1 MKPELNER
9 IGSYVIDLSLPP
21 SSDALTSFIEIH
33 CNPLQSIG
41 IRWNPL
47 ESVGIGTLF
56 SPFYPPFVRPNLPD
70 DFSLLDLDR
79 QRSKTIEAKCLAKL
93 MTNIGVGK

>member
-41 IRWNPL
+41 IHWNPL
-47 ESVGIGTLF
+47 ESVGIRWDWNTFL
-56 SPFYPPFVRPNLPD
+56 SILSAVCPP
-70 DFSLLDLDR
+70 
-79 QRSKTIEAKCLAKL
+79 ELA
-93 MTNIGVGK
+93 